1 MITEPFTPEGRGFES
16 KLPWWTWVV
25 PFLLL
30 SIGNYISLAFKFDT
44 GIGSLYL
51 PTAISIVLINWWGP
65 KRTLPATYLCAA
77 AFAPLWGVSSWWH
90 CLIFPVCET
99 SFAAFSWLLFTK
111 LAKGK
116 YWLPDTRHFFLFIF
130 VGLLIPVIVN
140 ILSLQVLLTYFGE
153 QPKELFWPHF
163 LINWLGEFT
172 ANFGICAPVLF
183 SFTRFLQKKNLLI
196 HPPAY
201 KLPGPI
207 YQNNRLKP
215 IAIYLCLLLL
225 SLFVPFEK
233 YWYLYGLGGLLI
245 AIRFGFGE
253 ALFCNLFVFSITY
266 IIPNYNK
273 TIGFIT
279 YATLDPLLNI
289 FIGNI
294 LLYIFVAFTGRVI
307 SDLWLA
313 EQQLNDKLEEL
324 KQTNTEL
331 DRFVYSVSHD
341 LSAPLRSIQ
350 GLVNISK
357 LDPLPNAREEYLK
370 KIGTSVDKLDGFI
383 KEILDYSR
391 NNRLSV
397 CLEKIDLH
405 ALCSAMIE
413 ELQYVDNFKKIKF
426 HISDLS
432 HKAVVTDR
440 LRLEIILKNLLSNA
454 IKFQKTG
461 KHEDP
466 FIRITCTVGPDA
478 VEIAVADNGE
488 GIQKEVMPK
497 IFEMFFRGHVHSN
510 GSGLGLYIAQEVA
523 DKIGATIQV
532 ASEYGK
538 GSTFTVVLPT
548 T

>member
-1 MITEPFTPEGRGFES
+1 MAEPNLTENRGFET
-16 KLPWWTWVV
+16 KLPWWTWVA
-25 PFLLL
+25 PYMLLAL
-30 SIGNYISLAFKFDT
+30 GNYLSLAFKVDT

-51 PTAISIVLINWWGP
+51 PTAISIILINWWGP

-77 AFAPLWGVSSWWH
+77 AFTPLWGVSIWWH
-90 CLIFPVCET
+90 WLIFPVCET

-111 LAKGK
+111 LARGK
-116 YWLPDTRHFFLFIF
+116 YWLPDTKHFFLFIF
-130 VGLLIPVIVN
+130 IGLLIPITVN
-140 ILSLQVLLTYFGE
+140 MLSLQALLTYFGE
-153 QPKELFWPHF
+153 QPSTLFWPHLF
-163 LINWLGEFT
+163 INWLGDFT
-172 ANFGICAPVLF
+172 ANFGICTPVLF
-183 SFTRFLQKKNLLI
+183 SFTRFLQKRNLLI
-196 HPPAY
+196 HPPDY
-201 KLPGPI
+201 KLPKPI
-207 YQNNRLKP
+207 YQSSRLKP
-215 IAIYLCLLLL
+215 LAIYFCLLLL
-225 SLFVPFEK
+225 SFFVPFEK

-245 AIRFGFGE
+245 AIQFGFGE
-253 ALFCNLFVFSITY
+253 ALFCNLFVFLITY
-266 IIPNYNK
+266 IIPNYTK
-273 TIGFIT
+273 TFAFGT
-279 YATLDPLLNI
+279 YSTVDPLLNM

-294 LLYIFVAFTGRVI
+294 LLYVFVAFTGRVI

-313 EQQLNDKLEEL
+313 EQQLNDNLEEL
-324 KQTNTEL
+324 KQTNAEL

-350 GLVNISK
+350 GLVNISR
-357 LDPLPNAREEYLK
+357 LDPLPQAKEEYLN

-391 NNRLSV
+391 NNRMSV
-397 CLEKIDLH
+397 SLEKIVLTDL
-405 ALCSAMIE
+405 CQEMME
-413 ELQYVDNFKKIKF
+413 ELQYVDNFKKMKF
-426 HISDLS
+426 EISNLAG
-432 HKAVVTDR
+432 KTVLTDR

-454 IKFQKTG
+454 IKFQKKEG
-461 KHEDP
+461 HENP
-466 FIRITCTVGPDA
+466 FIRITCTAGPDS

-523 DKIGATIQV
+523 DKIGATIRV